1 MKRRDVHL
9 PISAGF
15 QWTFV
20 GRALHLADISRENLS
35 MLDLECQVE
44 VRKDLAHEAMLSTA
58 EAYDNAAAF
67 LVLGLGHFL
76 F

>member
-1 MKRRDVHL
+1 MCICASQQVFSGL
-9 PISAGF
+9 Y
-15 QWTFV
+15 V

-35 MLDLECQVE
+35 MLELECQVE
-44 VRKDLAHEAMLSTA
+44 VRKDLAHEAMLSMA
-58 EAYDNAAAF
+58 KVYDNAAAF